1 MINDVAVKLQRQ
13 LESGREQHIVWNQ
26 NSVQLVN
33 AAKVKLL
40 THVQTKN
47 NRENAAFKKLSS
59 KVNEF
64 MNGMTIGVSRGG
76 GQGVLTPPFSWTP
89 PFHL

>member
-13 LESGREQHIVWNQ
+13 SESGREQHIVWNQ

-64 MNGMTIGVSRGG
+64 MNGIF
-76 GQGVLTPPFSWTP
+76 QQKLPPREILYLRFIMYMG
-89 PFHL
+89 